1 MRYYSDV
8 KPNDMKNR
16 IFFLLLFFVC
26 LEWNAY
32 AVIDIQSIHITSSD
46 GLANNTIRDIFQDKK
61 GFIWI
66 STTNGLSRYDGH
78 SFITLL
84 PEKDSPISLAD
95 YHVKK
100 IDEDKNGFLWVLSTS
115 NVFSCYDLRHNC
127 FVDFTGCGEHDQA
140 YAYRVETANDDN
152 WLWDGQKGCRKISFE
167 NEHFSS
173 VTFQC
178 ENGKLPSNK
187 VNSLIE
193 DSRGN
198 VWICTQEGLVKVTR
212 NKIEVISDMHNFRA
226 AFSYENACFFLADNG
241 DIYVYD
247 EDEKLHFVQRI
258 GKDDVDFHFTTH
270 FGTKDDWWLFTTKG
284 SYRFHLSTRQV
295 RLDNPINIPNA
306 RFVRDNQGDFYVFN
320 QTGVLHYFQKETGIC
335 KILSLIDATQ
345 MMPAAEE
352 RYEVIQDNRGLI
364 WISTFGYGLFVYNPQ
379 EDIISHYTYQE
390 TGKNLVHSNF
400 LHSLLLD
407 HSGNVWVGSEFAG
420 VTLLSVL
427 SEGSYRIY
435 PEHESVNDYVNA
447 IRTVVKMPDGG
458 FWFGTR
464 QGNVYAYDKN
474 LEAASCY
481 KMPYNYIYAASC
493 DGDGKLWLGTRTMG
507 LCIDGRWYHKMAGD
521 TLSLAHEN
529 IFDIYRDDKNRMW
542 IGTFGG
548 GLNLAVS
555 RKDRYVFRKF
565 LTGSGRLQE
574 VRMITQ
580 DNKKRLWVG
589 TNKGLCVF
597 YGDSIIADAHN
608 YKLYNYENGDLPG
621 YEIKC
626 IFRDSQNRMWIGML
640 GGGFSVCNPSEDYR
654 NLKFVHYSTTDGLVN
669 NMVESIIEDKT
680 GKIWIATQYG
690 LSRFSPDT
698 ETFENF
704 FFSASMQGNV
714 YNEHGAA
721 ITEDGLLLFGTNHGV
736 IVIDPL
742 KVTSSPMTRNVILTN
757 LKVNGI
763 TVQVGEKDSPLTQ
776 ALSYTQNIKLDYDQ
790 NSFII
795 EFSTLDYSLAFPSR
809 FIYKLSHFD
818 NEWSTPSSLNFASYK
833 NLSPGTYHL
842 HVKACNSAGIWSD
855 EETVLNIVIT
865 PPFWET
871 TWAYL
876 FYFLVVVI
884 VLYVAFCLIRNFNNL
899 RNRIQVETQLT
910 EYKLM
915 FFTNI
920 SHEFRTPLTMIQ
932 GALEKIES
940 LNKIPKEMVYPIQL
954 MNKSTNRMLRLI
966 NQLLEFRKMQNNKLS
981 LMLEETDVMVFFY
994 DIYRSFKETADDK
1007 QIDFHFAPSTS
1018 SYKMFVDQSKLD
1030 KIVYNLLSNA
1040 LKYTPKGG
1048 KVVFA
1053 IIVNEE
1059 VGKLFISV
1067 SDNGVGIPKE
1077 KQGELFSRFMQS
1089 GFSHNSVGIGL
1100 HLTYELVNVHK
1111 GSISFDENEGGGS
1124 VFTVILP
1131 LDSSVYG
1138 KNDFLVSSILQE
1150 ESFVHEQCDTYLTV
1164 NHDSVTPD
1172 PLNKK
1177 RILIIEDDGDVR
1189 KFLET
1194 ELGIYFEII
1203 SEPDGL
1209 SGLQKAQSF
1218 EVDLIICDVLMPG
1231 MNGFDVTR
1239 KLKRDFETSHIPII
1253 LLTAMST
1260 SENKLEGVESGAD
1273 AYITKPFSSRLLL
1286 ARIFQLIEQR
1296 EKLKRKFSNDPAMTS
1311 QALCSTE
1318 LDRKFG
1324 EKLQTILE
1332 KQLDN
1337 PEFTIEDFASAVG
1350 ISRAAF
1356 FRKVKGVTGYTP
1368 NEYMRILRMKRAMEL
1383 LQEGIY
1389 NVSEIAY
1396 KVGMND
1402 PLYFSKCFKS
1412 HFGAPPSAYLHKK

>member
-1 MRYYSDV
+1 
-8 KPNDMKNR
+8 
-16 IFFLLLFFVC
+16 
-26 LEWNAY
+26 
-32 AVIDIQSIHITSSD
+32 
-46 GLANNTIRDIFQDKK
+46 
-61 GFIWI
+61 
-66 STTNGLSRYDGH
+66 
-78 SFITLL
+78 
-84 PEKDSPISLAD
+84 
-95 YHVKK
+95 
-100 IDEDKNGFLWVLSTS
+100 
-115 NVFSCYDLRHNC
+115 
-127 FVDFTGCGEHDQA
+127 
-140 YAYRVETANDDN
+140 
-152 WLWDGQKGCRKISFE
+152 
-167 NEHFSS
+167 
-173 VTFQC
+173 
-178 ENGKLPSNK
+178 
-187 VNSLIE
+187 
-193 DSRGN
+193 
-198 VWICTQEGLVKVTR
+198 
-212 NKIEVISDMHNFRA
+212 
-226 AFSYENACFFLADNG
+226 
-241 DIYVYD
+241 
-247 EDEKLHFVQRI
+247 
-258 GKDDVDFHFTTH
+258 
-270 FGTKDDWWLFTTKG
+270 
-284 SYRFHLSTRQV
+284 
-295 RLDNPINIPNA
+295 
-306 RFVRDNQGDFYVFN
+306 
-320 QTGVLHYFQKETGIC
+320 
-335 KILSLIDATQ
+335 
-345 MMPAAEE
+345 
-352 RYEVIQDNRGLI
+352 
-364 WISTFGYGLFVYNPQ
+364 
-379 EDIISHYTYQE
+379 
-390 TGKNLVHSNF
+390 
-400 LHSLLLD
+400 
-407 HSGNVWVGSEFAG
+407 
-420 VTLLSVL
+420 
-427 SEGSYRIY
+427 
-435 PEHESVNDYVNA
+435 
-447 IRTVVKMPDGG
+447 
-458 FWFGTR
+458 
-464 QGNVYAYDKN
+464 
-474 LEAASCY
+474 
-481 KMPYNYIYAASC
+481 
-493 DGDGKLWLGTRTMG
+493 
-507 LCIDGRWYHKMAGD
+507 
-521 TLSLAHEN
+521 
-529 IFDIYRDDKNRMW
+529 
-542 IGTFGG
+542 
-548 GLNLAVS
+548 
-555 RKDRYVFRKF
+555 
-565 LTGSGRLQE
+565 
-574 VRMITQ
+574 
-580 DNKKRLWVG
+580 
-589 TNKGLCVF
+589 
-597 YGDSIIADAHN
+597 
-608 YKLYNYENGDLPG
+608 
-621 YEIKC
+621 
-626 IFRDSQNRMWIGML
+626 
-640 GGGFSVCNPSEDYR
+640 
-654 NLKFVHYSTTDGLVN
+654 
-669 NMVESIIEDKT
+669 
-680 GKIWIATQYG
+680 
-690 LSRFSPDT
+690 
-698 ETFENF
+698 
-704 FFSASMQGNV
+704 
-714 YNEHGAA
+714 
-721 ITEDGLLLFGTNHGV
+721 
-736 IVIDPL
+736 
-742 KVTSSPMTRNVILTN
+742 
-757 LKVNGI
+757 
-763 TVQVGEKDSPLTQ
+763 
-776 ALSYTQNIKLDYDQ
+776 
-790 NSFII
+790 
-795 EFSTLDYSLAFPSR
+795 
-809 FIYKLSHFD
+809 
-818 NEWSTPSSLNFASYK
+818 
-833 NLSPGTYHL
+833 
-842 HVKACNSAGIWSD
+842 
-855 EETVLNIVIT
+855 
-865 PPFWET
+865 
-871 TWAYL
+871 
-876 FYFLVVVI
+876 
-884 VLYVAFCLIRNFNNL
+884 
-899 RNRIQVETQLT
+899 
-910 EYKLM
+910 
-915 FFTNI
+915 
-920 SHEFRTPLTMIQ
+920 
-932 GALEKIES
+932 
-940 LNKIPKEMVYPIQL
+940 
-954 MNKSTNRMLRLI
+954 
-966 NQLLEFRKMQNNKLS
+966 
-981 LMLEETDVMVFFY
+981 MLEETDVMVFFY

-1350 ISRAAF
+1350 VSRAAF

-1412 HFGAPPSAYLHKK
+1412 HFGAPPSAFLHKK

>member
-1 MRYYSDV
+1 MGY
-8 KPNDMKNR
+8 
-16 IFFLLLFFVC
+16 I
-26 LEWNAY
+26 
-32 AVIDIQSIHITSSD
+32 
-46 GLANNTIRDIFQDKK
+46 
-61 GFIWI
+61 
-66 STTNGLSRYDGH
+66 
-78 SFITLL
+78 
-84 PEKDSPISLAD
+84 
-95 YHVKK
+95 
-100 IDEDKNGFLWVLSTS
+100 
-115 NVFSCYDLRHNC
+115 
-127 FVDFTGCGEHDQA
+127 
-140 YAYRVETANDDN
+140 
-152 WLWDGQKGCRKISFE
+152 
-167 NEHFSS
+167 
-173 VTFQC
+173 
-178 ENGKLPSNK
+178 
-187 VNSLIE
+187 
-193 DSRGN
+193 
-198 VWICTQEGLVKVTR
+198 
-212 NKIEVISDMHNFRA
+212 
-226 AFSYENACFFLADNG
+226 
-241 DIYVYD
+241 
-247 EDEKLHFVQRI
+247 KLHKNEVCKF
-258 GKDDVDFHFTTH
+258 
-270 FGTKDDWWLFTTKG
+270 
-284 SYRFHLSTRQV
+284 
-295 RLDNPINIPNA
+295 A
-306 RFVRDNQGDFYVFN
+306 R
-320 QTGVLHYFQKETGIC
+320 
-335 KILSLIDATQ
+335 
-345 MMPAAEE
+345 
-352 RYEVIQDNRGLI
+352 
-364 WISTFGYGLFVYNPQ
+364 
-379 EDIISHYTYQE
+379 
-390 TGKNLVHSNF
+390 
-400 LHSLLLD
+400 
-407 HSGNVWVGSEFAG
+407 
-420 VTLLSVL
+420 
-427 SEGSYRIY
+427 
-435 PEHESVNDYVNA
+435 
-447 IRTVVKMPDGG
+447 
-458 FWFGTR
+458 
-464 QGNVYAYDKN
+464 
-474 LEAASCY
+474 
-481 KMPYNYIYAASC
+481 
-493 DGDGKLWLGTRTMG
+493 
-507 LCIDGRWYHKMAGD
+507 
-521 TLSLAHEN
+521 
-529 IFDIYRDDKNRMW
+529 
-542 IGTFGG
+542 
-548 GLNLAVS
+548 
-555 RKDRYVFRKF
+555 
-565 LTGSGRLQE
+565 
-574 VRMITQ
+574 
-580 DNKKRLWVG
+580 
-589 TNKGLCVF
+589 
-597 YGDSIIADAHN
+597 
-608 YKLYNYENGDLPG
+608 
-621 YEIKC
+621 
-626 IFRDSQNRMWIGML
+626 
-640 GGGFSVCNPSEDYR
+640 
-654 NLKFVHYSTTDGLVN
+654 YS
-669 NMVESIIEDKT
+669 
-680 GKIWIATQYG
+680 
-690 LSRFSPDT
+690 
-698 ETFENF
+698 
-704 FFSASMQGNV
+704 
-714 YNEHGAA
+714 
-721 ITEDGLLLFGTNHGV
+721 
-736 IVIDPL
+736 
-742 KVTSSPMTRNVILTN
+742 
-757 LKVNGI
+757 
-763 TVQVGEKDSPLTQ
+763 
-776 ALSYTQNIKLDYDQ
+776 
-790 NSFII
+790 
-795 EFSTLDYSLAFPSR
+795 
-809 FIYKLSHFD
+809 
-818 NEWSTPSSLNFASYK
+818 
-833 NLSPGTYHL
+833 
-842 HVKACNSAGIWSD
+842 
-855 EETVLNIVIT
+855 
-865 PPFWET
+865 
-871 TWAYL
+871 
-876 FYFLVVVI
+876 
-884 VLYVAFCLIRNFNNL
+884 
-899 RNRIQVETQLT
+899 IQVETQLT

-1350 ISRAAF
+1350 VSRAAF

>member
-1 MRYYSDV
+1 MGV
-8 KPNDMKNR
+8 
-16 IFFLLLFFVC
+16 
-26 LEWNAY
+26 
-32 AVIDIQSIHITSSD
+32 
-46 GLANNTIRDIFQDKK
+46 
-61 GFIWI
+61 WI
-66 STTNGLSRYDGH
+66 
-78 SFITLL
+78 
-84 PEKDSPISLAD
+84 
-95 YHVKK
+95 
-100 IDEDKNGFLWVLSTS
+100 
-115 NVFSCYDLRHNC
+115 
-127 FVDFTGCGEHDQA
+127 
-140 YAYRVETANDDN
+140 
-152 WLWDGQKGCRKISFE
+152 
-167 NEHFSS
+167 
-173 VTFQC
+173 
-178 ENGKLPSNK
+178 
-187 VNSLIE
+187 
-193 DSRGN
+193 SRGN
-198 VWICTQEGLVKVTR
+198 FISLLYKACAVSLYTILVR
-212 NKIEVISDMHNFRA
+212 KI
-226 AFSYENACFFLADNG
+226 G
-241 DIYVYD
+241 G
-247 EDEKLHFVQRI
+247 HFV
-258 GKDDVDFHFTTH
+258 T
-270 FGTKDDWWLFTTKG
+270 LF
-284 SYRFHLSTRQV
+284 
-295 RLDNPINIPNA
+295 
-306 RFVRDNQGDFYVFN
+306 FN
-320 QTGVLHYFQKETGIC
+320 
-335 KILSLIDATQ
+335 
-345 MMPAAEE
+345 M
-352 RYEVIQDNRGLI
+352 
-364 WISTFGYGLFVYNPQ
+364 
-379 EDIISHYTYQE
+379 
-390 TGKNLVHSNF
+390 
-400 LHSLLLD
+400 
-407 HSGNVWVGSEFAG
+407 
-420 VTLLSVL
+420 
-427 SEGSYRIY
+427 
-435 PEHESVNDYVNA
+435 
-447 IRTVVKMPDGG
+447 
-458 FWFGTR
+458 
-464 QGNVYAYDKN
+464 
-474 LEAASCY
+474 
-481 KMPYNYIYAASC
+481 
-493 DGDGKLWLGTRTMG
+493 
-507 LCIDGRWYHKMAGD
+507 
-521 TLSLAHEN
+521 
-529 IFDIYRDDKNRMW
+529 
-542 IGTFGG
+542 
-548 GLNLAVS
+548 
-555 RKDRYVFRKF
+555 
-565 LTGSGRLQE
+565 
-574 VRMITQ
+574 
-580 DNKKRLWVG
+580 
-589 TNKGLCVF
+589 
-597 YGDSIIADAHN
+597 
-608 YKLYNYENGDLPG
+608 
-621 YEIKC
+621 
-626 IFRDSQNRMWIGML
+626 SQN
-640 GGGFSVCNPSEDYR
+640 D
-654 NLKFVHYSTTDGLVN
+654 LKLPN
-669 NMVESIIEDKT
+669 RILLI
-680 GKIWIATQYG
+680 
-690 LSRFSPDT
+690 
-698 ETFENF
+698 
-704 FFSASMQGNV
+704 FSAI
-714 YNEHGAA
+714 H
-721 ITEDGLLLFGTNHGV
+721 
-736 IVIDPL
+736 
-742 KVTSSPMTRNVILTN
+742 
-757 LKVNGI
+757 
-763 TVQVGEKDSPLTQ
+763 
-776 ALSYTQNIKLDYDQ
+776 IK
-790 NSFII
+790 SF
-795 EFSTLDYSLAFPSR
+795 AFR
-809 FIYKLSHFD
+809 FA
-818 NEWSTPSSLNFASYK
+818 TP
-833 NLSPGTYHL
+833 T
-842 HVKACNSAGIWSD
+842 
-855 EETVLNIVIT
+855 
-865 PPFWET
+865 
-871 TWAYL
+871 YL

-1350 ISRAAF
+1350 VSRAAF

>member
-1 MRYYSDV
+1 M
-8 KPNDMKNR
+8 
-16 IFFLLLFFVC
+16 
-26 LEWNAY
+26 
-32 AVIDIQSIHITSSD
+32 
-46 GLANNTIRDIFQDKK
+46 
-61 GFIWI
+61 
-66 STTNGLSRYDGH
+66 
-78 SFITLL
+78 
-84 PEKDSPISLAD
+84 
-95 YHVKK
+95 
-100 IDEDKNGFLWVLSTS
+100 
-115 NVFSCYDLRHNC
+115 
-127 FVDFTGCGEHDQA
+127 
-140 YAYRVETANDDN
+140 
-152 WLWDGQKGCRKISFE
+152 
-167 NEHFSS
+167 
-173 VTFQC
+173 
-178 ENGKLPSNK
+178 
-187 VNSLIE
+187 
-193 DSRGN
+193 
-198 VWICTQEGLVKVTR
+198 
-212 NKIEVISDMHNFRA
+212 
-226 AFSYENACFFLADNG
+226 
-241 DIYVYD
+241 
-247 EDEKLHFVQRI
+247 
-258 GKDDVDFHFTTH
+258 
-270 FGTKDDWWLFTTKG
+270 
-284 SYRFHLSTRQV
+284 
-295 RLDNPINIPNA
+295 
-306 RFVRDNQGDFYVFN
+306 
-320 QTGVLHYFQKETGIC
+320 
-335 KILSLIDATQ
+335 
-345 MMPAAEE
+345 
-352 RYEVIQDNRGLI
+352 
-364 WISTFGYGLFVYNPQ
+364 
-379 EDIISHYTYQE
+379 
-390 TGKNLVHSNF
+390 
-400 LHSLLLD
+400 
-407 HSGNVWVGSEFAG
+407 
-420 VTLLSVL
+420 
-427 SEGSYRIY
+427 
-435 PEHESVNDYVNA
+435 
-447 IRTVVKMPDGG
+447 
-458 FWFGTR
+458 
-464 QGNVYAYDKN
+464 
-474 LEAASCY
+474 
-481 KMPYNYIYAASC
+481 
-493 DGDGKLWLGTRTMG
+493 
-507 LCIDGRWYHKMAGD
+507 
-521 TLSLAHEN
+521 
-529 IFDIYRDDKNRMW
+529 
-542 IGTFGG
+542 
-548 GLNLAVS
+548 
-555 RKDRYVFRKF
+555 
-565 LTGSGRLQE
+565 
-574 VRMITQ
+574 
-580 DNKKRLWVG
+580 
-589 TNKGLCVF
+589 
-597 YGDSIIADAHN
+597 
-608 YKLYNYENGDLPG
+608 
-621 YEIKC
+621 
-626 IFRDSQNRMWIGML
+626 
-640 GGGFSVCNPSEDYR
+640 
-654 NLKFVHYSTTDGLVN
+654 
-669 NMVESIIEDKT
+669 
-680 GKIWIATQYG
+680 
-690 LSRFSPDT
+690 
-698 ETFENF
+698 
-704 FFSASMQGNV
+704 
-714 YNEHGAA
+714 
-721 ITEDGLLLFGTNHGV
+721 
-736 IVIDPL
+736 
-742 KVTSSPMTRNVILTN
+742 
-757 LKVNGI
+757 
-763 TVQVGEKDSPLTQ
+763 
-776 ALSYTQNIKLDYDQ
+776 
-790 NSFII
+790 
-795 EFSTLDYSLAFPSR
+795 
-809 FIYKLSHFD
+809 
-818 NEWSTPSSLNFASYK
+818 
-833 NLSPGTYHL
+833 
-842 HVKACNSAGIWSD
+842 SD

-940 LNKIPKEMVYPIQL
+940 LNKIPKEMVYSIQL

-1350 ISRAAF
+1350 VSRAAF

>member
-140 YAYRVETANDDN
+140 YAYRVETANGDN

-994 DIYRSFKETADDK
+994 DIY
-1007 QIDFHFAPSTS
+1007 
-1018 SYKMFVDQSKLD
+1018 
-1030 KIVYNLLSNA
+1030 
-1040 LKYTPKGG
+1040 
-1048 KVVFA
+1048 
-1053 IIVNEE
+1053 
-1059 VGKLFISV
+1059 
-1067 SDNGVGIPKE
+1067 
-1077 KQGELFSRFMQS
+1077 
-1089 GFSHNSVGIGL
+1089 
-1100 HLTYELVNVHK
+1100 
-1111 GSISFDENEGGGS
+1111 
-1124 VFTVILP
+1124 
-1131 LDSSVYG
+1131 
-1138 KNDFLVSSILQE
+1138 
-1150 ESFVHEQCDTYLTV
+1150 
-1164 NHDSVTPD
+1164 
-1172 PLNKK
+1172 
-1177 RILIIEDDGDVR
+1177 
-1189 KFLET
+1189 
-1194 ELGIYFEII
+1194 
-1203 SEPDGL
+1203 
-1209 SGLQKAQSF
+1209 
-1218 EVDLIICDVLMPG
+1218 
-1231 MNGFDVTR
+1231 
-1239 KLKRDFETSHIPII
+1239 
-1253 LLTAMST
+1253 
-1260 SENKLEGVESGAD
+1260 
-1273 AYITKPFSSRLLL
+1273 
-1286 ARIFQLIEQR
+1286 
-1296 EKLKRKFSNDPAMTS
+1296 
-1311 QALCSTE
+1311 
-1318 LDRKFG
+1318 
-1324 EKLQTILE
+1324 
-1332 KQLDN
+1332 
-1337 PEFTIEDFASAVG
+1337 
-1350 ISRAAF
+1350 
-1356 FRKVKGVTGYTP
+1356 
-1368 NEYMRILRMKRAMEL
+1368 
-1383 LQEGIY
+1383 
-1389 NVSEIAY
+1389 
-1396 KVGMND
+1396 
-1402 PLYFSKCFKS
+1402 
-1412 HFGAPPSAYLHKK
+1412 

>member
-1 MRYYSDV
+1 
-8 KPNDMKNR
+8 
-16 IFFLLLFFVC
+16 
-26 LEWNAY
+26 
-32 AVIDIQSIHITSSD
+32 
-46 GLANNTIRDIFQDKK
+46 
-61 GFIWI
+61 
-66 STTNGLSRYDGH
+66 
-78 SFITLL
+78 
-84 PEKDSPISLAD
+84 
-95 YHVKK
+95 
-100 IDEDKNGFLWVLSTS
+100 
-115 NVFSCYDLRHNC
+115 
-127 FVDFTGCGEHDQA
+127 
-140 YAYRVETANDDN
+140 
-152 WLWDGQKGCRKISFE
+152 
-167 NEHFSS
+167 
-173 VTFQC
+173 
-178 ENGKLPSNK
+178 
-187 VNSLIE
+187 
-193 DSRGN
+193 
-198 VWICTQEGLVKVTR
+198 
-212 NKIEVISDMHNFRA
+212 
-226 AFSYENACFFLADNG
+226 
-241 DIYVYD
+241 
-247 EDEKLHFVQRI
+247 
-258 GKDDVDFHFTTH
+258 
-270 FGTKDDWWLFTTKG
+270 
-284 SYRFHLSTRQV
+284 
-295 RLDNPINIPNA
+295 
-306 RFVRDNQGDFYVFN
+306 
-320 QTGVLHYFQKETGIC
+320 
-335 KILSLIDATQ
+335 
-345 MMPAAEE
+345 
-352 RYEVIQDNRGLI
+352 
-364 WISTFGYGLFVYNPQ
+364 
-379 EDIISHYTYQE
+379 
-390 TGKNLVHSNF
+390 
-400 LHSLLLD
+400 
-407 HSGNVWVGSEFAG
+407 
-420 VTLLSVL
+420 
-427 SEGSYRIY
+427 
-435 PEHESVNDYVNA
+435 
-447 IRTVVKMPDGG
+447 
-458 FWFGTR
+458 
-464 QGNVYAYDKN
+464 
-474 LEAASCY
+474 
-481 KMPYNYIYAASC
+481 
-493 DGDGKLWLGTRTMG
+493 
-507 LCIDGRWYHKMAGD
+507 
-521 TLSLAHEN
+521 
-529 IFDIYRDDKNRMW
+529 
-542 IGTFGG
+542 
-548 GLNLAVS
+548 
-555 RKDRYVFRKF
+555 
-565 LTGSGRLQE
+565 
-574 VRMITQ
+574 
-580 DNKKRLWVG
+580 
-589 TNKGLCVF
+589 
-597 YGDSIIADAHN
+597 
-608 YKLYNYENGDLPG
+608 
-621 YEIKC
+621 
-626 IFRDSQNRMWIGML
+626 
-640 GGGFSVCNPSEDYR
+640 
-654 NLKFVHYSTTDGLVN
+654 
-669 NMVESIIEDKT
+669 
-680 GKIWIATQYG
+680 
-690 LSRFSPDT
+690 
-698 ETFENF
+698 
-704 FFSASMQGNV
+704 
-714 YNEHGAA
+714 
-721 ITEDGLLLFGTNHGV
+721 
-736 IVIDPL
+736 
-742 KVTSSPMTRNVILTN
+742 MTRNVILTN

-855 EETVLNIVIT
+855 EETVLNIGIT

-1007 QIDFHFAPSTS
+1007 HIYFHFAPSTS

-1350 ISRAAF
+1350 VSRAAF

>member
-1 MRYYSDV
+1 M
-8 KPNDMKNR
+8 
-16 IFFLLLFFVC
+16 LFR
-26 LEWNAY
+26 
-32 AVIDIQSIHITSSD
+32 S
-46 GLANNTIRDIFQDKK
+46 
-61 GFIWI
+61 
-66 STTNGLSRYDGH
+66 
-78 SFITLL
+78 
-84 PEKDSPISLAD
+84 
-95 YHVKK
+95 
-100 IDEDKNGFLWVLSTS
+100 
-115 NVFSCYDLRHNC
+115 
-127 FVDFTGCGEHDQA
+127 
-140 YAYRVETANDDN
+140 
-152 WLWDGQKGCRKISFE
+152 
-167 NEHFSS
+167 
-173 VTFQC
+173 
-178 ENGKLPSNK
+178 
-187 VNSLIE
+187 
-193 DSRGN
+193 
-198 VWICTQEGLVKVTR
+198 
-212 NKIEVISDMHNFRA
+212 
-226 AFSYENACFFLADNG
+226 
-241 DIYVYD
+241 
-247 EDEKLHFVQRI
+247 
-258 GKDDVDFHFTTH
+258 
-270 FGTKDDWWLFTTKG
+270 
-284 SYRFHLSTRQV
+284 
-295 RLDNPINIPNA
+295 
-306 RFVRDNQGDFYVFN
+306 
-320 QTGVLHYFQKETGIC
+320 
-335 KILSLIDATQ
+335 
-345 MMPAAEE
+345 
-352 RYEVIQDNRGLI
+352 
-364 WISTFGYGLFVYNPQ
+364 
-379 EDIISHYTYQE
+379 
-390 TGKNLVHSNF
+390 
-400 LHSLLLD
+400 
-407 HSGNVWVGSEFAG
+407 
-420 VTLLSVL
+420 
-427 SEGSYRIY
+427 
-435 PEHESVNDYVNA
+435 
-447 IRTVVKMPDGG
+447 
-458 FWFGTR
+458 
-464 QGNVYAYDKN
+464 
-474 LEAASCY
+474 
-481 KMPYNYIYAASC
+481 
-493 DGDGKLWLGTRTMG
+493 
-507 LCIDGRWYHKMAGD
+507 
-521 TLSLAHEN
+521 
-529 IFDIYRDDKNRMW
+529 
-542 IGTFGG
+542 
-548 GLNLAVS
+548 
-555 RKDRYVFRKF
+555 
-565 LTGSGRLQE
+565 
-574 VRMITQ
+574 
-580 DNKKRLWVG
+580 
-589 TNKGLCVF
+589 
-597 YGDSIIADAHN
+597 
-608 YKLYNYENGDLPG
+608 
-621 YEIKC
+621 
-626 IFRDSQNRMWIGML
+626 
-640 GGGFSVCNPSEDYR
+640 
-654 NLKFVHYSTTDGLVN
+654 
-669 NMVESIIEDKT
+669 
-680 GKIWIATQYG
+680 
-690 LSRFSPDT
+690 
-698 ETFENF
+698 
-704 FFSASMQGNV
+704 
-714 YNEHGAA
+714 
-721 ITEDGLLLFGTNHGV
+721 
-736 IVIDPL
+736 
-742 KVTSSPMTRNVILTN
+742 
-757 LKVNGI
+757 
-763 TVQVGEKDSPLTQ
+763 
-776 ALSYTQNIKLDYDQ
+776 
-790 NSFII
+790 
-795 EFSTLDYSLAFPSR
+795 
-809 FIYKLSHFD
+809 
-818 NEWSTPSSLNFASYK
+818 
-833 NLSPGTYHL
+833 
-842 HVKACNSAGIWSD
+842 
-855 EETVLNIVIT
+855 
-865 PPFWET
+865 
-871 TWAYL
+871 WAYL

-1350 ISRAAF
+1350 VSRAAF

>member
-1 MRYYSDV
+1 M
-8 KPNDMKNR
+8 
-16 IFFLLLFFVC
+16 
-26 LEWNAY
+26 
-32 AVIDIQSIHITSSD
+32 
-46 GLANNTIRDIFQDKK
+46 
-61 GFIWI
+61 
-66 STTNGLSRYDGH
+66 
-78 SFITLL
+78 
-84 PEKDSPISLAD
+84 
-95 YHVKK
+95 
-100 IDEDKNGFLWVLSTS
+100 
-115 NVFSCYDLRHNC
+115 
-127 FVDFTGCGEHDQA
+127 
-140 YAYRVETANDDN
+140 
-152 WLWDGQKGCRKISFE
+152 
-167 NEHFSS
+167 
-173 VTFQC
+173 
-178 ENGKLPSNK
+178 
-187 VNSLIE
+187 
-193 DSRGN
+193 
-198 VWICTQEGLVKVTR
+198 
-212 NKIEVISDMHNFRA
+212 
-226 AFSYENACFFLADNG
+226 
-241 DIYVYD
+241 
-247 EDEKLHFVQRI
+247 
-258 GKDDVDFHFTTH
+258 
-270 FGTKDDWWLFTTKG
+270 
-284 SYRFHLSTRQV
+284 
-295 RLDNPINIPNA
+295 
-306 RFVRDNQGDFYVFN
+306 
-320 QTGVLHYFQKETGIC
+320 
-335 KILSLIDATQ
+335 
-345 MMPAAEE
+345 
-352 RYEVIQDNRGLI
+352 
-364 WISTFGYGLFVYNPQ
+364 
-379 EDIISHYTYQE
+379 
-390 TGKNLVHSNF
+390 
-400 LHSLLLD
+400 
-407 HSGNVWVGSEFAG
+407 
-420 VTLLSVL
+420 
-427 SEGSYRIY
+427 
-435 PEHESVNDYVNA
+435 
-447 IRTVVKMPDGG
+447 
-458 FWFGTR
+458 
-464 QGNVYAYDKN
+464 
-474 LEAASCY
+474 
-481 KMPYNYIYAASC
+481 
-493 DGDGKLWLGTRTMG
+493 
-507 LCIDGRWYHKMAGD
+507 
-521 TLSLAHEN
+521 
-529 IFDIYRDDKNRMW
+529 
-542 IGTFGG
+542 
-548 GLNLAVS
+548 
-555 RKDRYVFRKF
+555 
-565 LTGSGRLQE
+565 
-574 VRMITQ
+574 
-580 DNKKRLWVG
+580 
-589 TNKGLCVF
+589 
-597 YGDSIIADAHN
+597 
-608 YKLYNYENGDLPG
+608 
-621 YEIKC
+621 
-626 IFRDSQNRMWIGML
+626 
-640 GGGFSVCNPSEDYR
+640 
-654 NLKFVHYSTTDGLVN
+654 
-669 NMVESIIEDKT
+669 
-680 GKIWIATQYG
+680 
-690 LSRFSPDT
+690 
-698 ETFENF
+698 
-704 FFSASMQGNV
+704 
-714 YNEHGAA
+714 
-721 ITEDGLLLFGTNHGV
+721 
-736 IVIDPL
+736 
-742 KVTSSPMTRNVILTN
+742 
-757 LKVNGI
+757 
-763 TVQVGEKDSPLTQ
+763 
-776 ALSYTQNIKLDYDQ
+776 
-790 NSFII
+790 
-795 EFSTLDYSLAFPSR
+795 
-809 FIYKLSHFD
+809 
-818 NEWSTPSSLNFASYK
+818 
-833 NLSPGTYHL
+833 
-842 HVKACNSAGIWSD
+842 
-855 EETVLNIVIT
+855 
-865 PPFWET
+865 
-871 TWAYL
+871 
-876 FYFLVVVI
+876 
-884 VLYVAFCLIRNFNNL
+884 YVAFCLIRNFNNL

-1350 ISRAAF
+1350 VSRAAF

>member
-1 MRYYSDV
+1 M
-8 KPNDMKNR
+8 
-16 IFFLLLFFVC
+16 
-26 LEWNAY
+26 
-32 AVIDIQSIHITSSD
+32 
-46 GLANNTIRDIFQDKK
+46 
-61 GFIWI
+61 
-66 STTNGLSRYDGH
+66 
-78 SFITLL
+78 
-84 PEKDSPISLAD
+84 
-95 YHVKK
+95 
-100 IDEDKNGFLWVLSTS
+100 
-115 NVFSCYDLRHNC
+115 
-127 FVDFTGCGEHDQA
+127 
-140 YAYRVETANDDN
+140 
-152 WLWDGQKGCRKISFE
+152 
-167 NEHFSS
+167 
-173 VTFQC
+173 
-178 ENGKLPSNK
+178 
-187 VNSLIE
+187 
-193 DSRGN
+193 
-198 VWICTQEGLVKVTR
+198 
-212 NKIEVISDMHNFRA
+212 
-226 AFSYENACFFLADNG
+226 
-241 DIYVYD
+241 
-247 EDEKLHFVQRI
+247 
-258 GKDDVDFHFTTH
+258 
-270 FGTKDDWWLFTTKG
+270 
-284 SYRFHLSTRQV
+284 
-295 RLDNPINIPNA
+295 
-306 RFVRDNQGDFYVFN
+306 
-320 QTGVLHYFQKETGIC
+320 
-335 KILSLIDATQ
+335 
-345 MMPAAEE
+345 
-352 RYEVIQDNRGLI
+352 
-364 WISTFGYGLFVYNPQ
+364 
-379 EDIISHYTYQE
+379 
-390 TGKNLVHSNF
+390 
-400 LHSLLLD
+400 
-407 HSGNVWVGSEFAG
+407 
-420 VTLLSVL
+420 
-427 SEGSYRIY
+427 
-435 PEHESVNDYVNA
+435 
-447 IRTVVKMPDGG
+447 
-458 FWFGTR
+458 
-464 QGNVYAYDKN
+464 
-474 LEAASCY
+474 
-481 KMPYNYIYAASC
+481 
-493 DGDGKLWLGTRTMG
+493 
-507 LCIDGRWYHKMAGD
+507 
-521 TLSLAHEN
+521 
-529 IFDIYRDDKNRMW
+529 
-542 IGTFGG
+542 
-548 GLNLAVS
+548 
-555 RKDRYVFRKF
+555 
-565 LTGSGRLQE
+565 
-574 VRMITQ
+574 
-580 DNKKRLWVG
+580 
-589 TNKGLCVF
+589 
-597 YGDSIIADAHN
+597 
-608 YKLYNYENGDLPG
+608 
-621 YEIKC
+621 
-626 IFRDSQNRMWIGML
+626 
-640 GGGFSVCNPSEDYR
+640 
-654 NLKFVHYSTTDGLVN
+654 
-669 NMVESIIEDKT
+669 
-680 GKIWIATQYG
+680 
-690 LSRFSPDT
+690 
-698 ETFENF
+698 
-704 FFSASMQGNV
+704 
-714 YNEHGAA
+714 
-721 ITEDGLLLFGTNHGV
+721 
-736 IVIDPL
+736 
-742 KVTSSPMTRNVILTN
+742 
-757 LKVNGI
+757 
-763 TVQVGEKDSPLTQ
+763 
-776 ALSYTQNIKLDYDQ
+776 
-790 NSFII
+790 
-795 EFSTLDYSLAFPSR
+795 
-809 FIYKLSHFD
+809 
-818 NEWSTPSSLNFASYK
+818 
-833 NLSPGTYHL
+833 
-842 HVKACNSAGIWSD
+842 
-855 EETVLNIVIT
+855 LNIVIT

-1239 KLKRDFETSHIPII
+1239 KLKCDFETSHIPII

-1350 ISRAAF
+1350 VSRAAF

>member
-1 MRYYSDV
+1 M
-8 KPNDMKNR
+8 
-16 IFFLLLFFVC
+16 L
-26 LEWNAY
+26 
-32 AVIDIQSIHITSSD
+32 TS
-46 GLANNTIRDIFQDKK
+46 
-61 GFIWI
+61 
-66 STTNGLSRYDGH
+66 
-78 SFITLL
+78 
-84 PEKDSPISLAD
+84 
-95 YHVKK
+95 
-100 IDEDKNGFLWVLSTS
+100 
-115 NVFSCYDLRHNC
+115 
-127 FVDFTGCGEHDQA
+127 
-140 YAYRVETANDDN
+140 
-152 WLWDGQKGCRKISFE
+152 
-167 NEHFSS
+167 
-173 VTFQC
+173 
-178 ENGKLPSNK
+178 
-187 VNSLIE
+187 
-193 DSRGN
+193 
-198 VWICTQEGLVKVTR
+198 
-212 NKIEVISDMHNFRA
+212 
-226 AFSYENACFFLADNG
+226 
-241 DIYVYD
+241 
-247 EDEKLHFVQRI
+247 
-258 GKDDVDFHFTTH
+258 
-270 FGTKDDWWLFTTKG
+270 
-284 SYRFHLSTRQV
+284 
-295 RLDNPINIPNA
+295 
-306 RFVRDNQGDFYVFN
+306 
-320 QTGVLHYFQKETGIC
+320 
-335 KILSLIDATQ
+335 
-345 MMPAAEE
+345 
-352 RYEVIQDNRGLI
+352 
-364 WISTFGYGLFVYNPQ
+364 
-379 EDIISHYTYQE
+379 
-390 TGKNLVHSNF
+390 
-400 LHSLLLD
+400 
-407 HSGNVWVGSEFAG
+407 
-420 VTLLSVL
+420 
-427 SEGSYRIY
+427 
-435 PEHESVNDYVNA
+435 
-447 IRTVVKMPDGG
+447 
-458 FWFGTR
+458 
-464 QGNVYAYDKN
+464 
-474 LEAASCY
+474 
-481 KMPYNYIYAASC
+481 
-493 DGDGKLWLGTRTMG
+493 
-507 LCIDGRWYHKMAGD
+507 
-521 TLSLAHEN
+521 
-529 IFDIYRDDKNRMW
+529 
-542 IGTFGG
+542 
-548 GLNLAVS
+548 
-555 RKDRYVFRKF
+555 
-565 LTGSGRLQE
+565 
-574 VRMITQ
+574 
-580 DNKKRLWVG
+580 
-589 TNKGLCVF
+589 
-597 YGDSIIADAHN
+597 
-608 YKLYNYENGDLPG
+608 
-621 YEIKC
+621 
-626 IFRDSQNRMWIGML
+626 
-640 GGGFSVCNPSEDYR
+640 
-654 NLKFVHYSTTDGLVN
+654 
-669 NMVESIIEDKT
+669 
-680 GKIWIATQYG
+680 
-690 LSRFSPDT
+690 
-698 ETFENF
+698 
-704 FFSASMQGNV
+704 
-714 YNEHGAA
+714 
-721 ITEDGLLLFGTNHGV
+721 
-736 IVIDPL
+736 
-742 KVTSSPMTRNVILTN
+742 VIL
-757 LKVNGI
+757 
-763 TVQVGEKDSPLTQ
+763 E
-776 ALSYTQNIKLDYDQ
+776 QN
-790 NSFII
+790 
-795 EFSTLDYSLAFPSR
+795 
-809 FIYKLSHFD
+809 
-818 NEWSTPSSLNFASYK
+818 
-833 NLSPGTYHL
+833 
-842 HVKACNSAGIWSD
+842 
-855 EETVLNIVIT
+855 VLQKWNIL
-865 PPFWET
+865 FCGLY
-871 TWAYL
+871 YL

-1350 ISRAAF
+1350 VSRAAF

>member
-1 MRYYSDV
+1 M
-8 KPNDMKNR
+8 
-16 IFFLLLFFVC
+16 
-26 LEWNAY
+26 
-32 AVIDIQSIHITSSD
+32 
-46 GLANNTIRDIFQDKK
+46 
-61 GFIWI
+61 
-66 STTNGLSRYDGH
+66 
-78 SFITLL
+78 
-84 PEKDSPISLAD
+84 
-95 YHVKK
+95 
-100 IDEDKNGFLWVLSTS
+100 
-115 NVFSCYDLRHNC
+115 
-127 FVDFTGCGEHDQA
+127 
-140 YAYRVETANDDN
+140 
-152 WLWDGQKGCRKISFE
+152 
-167 NEHFSS
+167 
-173 VTFQC
+173 
-178 ENGKLPSNK
+178 
-187 VNSLIE
+187 
-193 DSRGN
+193 
-198 VWICTQEGLVKVTR
+198 
-212 NKIEVISDMHNFRA
+212 
-226 AFSYENACFFLADNG
+226 
-241 DIYVYD
+241 
-247 EDEKLHFVQRI
+247 
-258 GKDDVDFHFTTH
+258 
-270 FGTKDDWWLFTTKG
+270 
-284 SYRFHLSTRQV
+284 
-295 RLDNPINIPNA
+295 
-306 RFVRDNQGDFYVFN
+306 
-320 QTGVLHYFQKETGIC
+320 
-335 KILSLIDATQ
+335 
-345 MMPAAEE
+345 
-352 RYEVIQDNRGLI
+352 
-364 WISTFGYGLFVYNPQ
+364 
-379 EDIISHYTYQE
+379 
-390 TGKNLVHSNF
+390 
-400 LHSLLLD
+400 
-407 HSGNVWVGSEFAG
+407 
-420 VTLLSVL
+420 
-427 SEGSYRIY
+427 
-435 PEHESVNDYVNA
+435 
-447 IRTVVKMPDGG
+447 
-458 FWFGTR
+458 
-464 QGNVYAYDKN
+464 
-474 LEAASCY
+474 
-481 KMPYNYIYAASC
+481 
-493 DGDGKLWLGTRTMG
+493 
-507 LCIDGRWYHKMAGD
+507 
-521 TLSLAHEN
+521 
-529 IFDIYRDDKNRMW
+529 
-542 IGTFGG
+542 
-548 GLNLAVS
+548 
-555 RKDRYVFRKF
+555 
-565 LTGSGRLQE
+565 
-574 VRMITQ
+574 
-580 DNKKRLWVG
+580 
-589 TNKGLCVF
+589 
-597 YGDSIIADAHN
+597 
-608 YKLYNYENGDLPG
+608 
-621 YEIKC
+621 
-626 IFRDSQNRMWIGML
+626 
-640 GGGFSVCNPSEDYR
+640 
-654 NLKFVHYSTTDGLVN
+654 
-669 NMVESIIEDKT
+669 
-680 GKIWIATQYG
+680 
-690 LSRFSPDT
+690 
-698 ETFENF
+698 
-704 FFSASMQGNV
+704 
-714 YNEHGAA
+714 
-721 ITEDGLLLFGTNHGV
+721 
-736 IVIDPL
+736 
-742 KVTSSPMTRNVILTN
+742 
-757 LKVNGI
+757 
-763 TVQVGEKDSPLTQ
+763 
-776 ALSYTQNIKLDYDQ
+776 
-790 NSFII
+790 
-795 EFSTLDYSLAFPSR
+795 
-809 FIYKLSHFD
+809 
-818 NEWSTPSSLNFASYK
+818 
-833 NLSPGTYHL
+833 
-842 HVKACNSAGIWSD
+842 
-855 EETVLNIVIT
+855 LNIVIT

-994 DIYRSFKETADDK
+994 DTYRSFKETADDK

-1350 ISRAAF
+1350 VSRAAF

>member
-1 MRYYSDV
+1 M
-8 KPNDMKNR
+8 
-16 IFFLLLFFVC
+16 
-26 LEWNAY
+26 
-32 AVIDIQSIHITSSD
+32 
-46 GLANNTIRDIFQDKK
+46 
-61 GFIWI
+61 
-66 STTNGLSRYDGH
+66 
-78 SFITLL
+78 
-84 PEKDSPISLAD
+84 
-95 YHVKK
+95 
-100 IDEDKNGFLWVLSTS
+100 
-115 NVFSCYDLRHNC
+115 
-127 FVDFTGCGEHDQA
+127 
-140 YAYRVETANDDN
+140 
-152 WLWDGQKGCRKISFE
+152 
-167 NEHFSS
+167 
-173 VTFQC
+173 
-178 ENGKLPSNK
+178 
-187 VNSLIE
+187 
-193 DSRGN
+193 
-198 VWICTQEGLVKVTR
+198 
-212 NKIEVISDMHNFRA
+212 
-226 AFSYENACFFLADNG
+226 
-241 DIYVYD
+241 
-247 EDEKLHFVQRI
+247 
-258 GKDDVDFHFTTH
+258 
-270 FGTKDDWWLFTTKG
+270 
-284 SYRFHLSTRQV
+284 
-295 RLDNPINIPNA
+295 
-306 RFVRDNQGDFYVFN
+306 
-320 QTGVLHYFQKETGIC
+320 
-335 KILSLIDATQ
+335 
-345 MMPAAEE
+345 
-352 RYEVIQDNRGLI
+352 
-364 WISTFGYGLFVYNPQ
+364 
-379 EDIISHYTYQE
+379 
-390 TGKNLVHSNF
+390 
-400 LHSLLLD
+400 
-407 HSGNVWVGSEFAG
+407 
-420 VTLLSVL
+420 
-427 SEGSYRIY
+427 
-435 PEHESVNDYVNA
+435 
-447 IRTVVKMPDGG
+447 
-458 FWFGTR
+458 
-464 QGNVYAYDKN
+464 
-474 LEAASCY
+474 
-481 KMPYNYIYAASC
+481 
-493 DGDGKLWLGTRTMG
+493 
-507 LCIDGRWYHKMAGD
+507 
-521 TLSLAHEN
+521 
-529 IFDIYRDDKNRMW
+529 
-542 IGTFGG
+542 
-548 GLNLAVS
+548 
-555 RKDRYVFRKF
+555 
-565 LTGSGRLQE
+565 
-574 VRMITQ
+574 
-580 DNKKRLWVG
+580 
-589 TNKGLCVF
+589 
-597 YGDSIIADAHN
+597 
-608 YKLYNYENGDLPG
+608 
-621 YEIKC
+621 
-626 IFRDSQNRMWIGML
+626 
-640 GGGFSVCNPSEDYR
+640 
-654 NLKFVHYSTTDGLVN
+654 
-669 NMVESIIEDKT
+669 
-680 GKIWIATQYG
+680 
-690 LSRFSPDT
+690 
-698 ETFENF
+698 
-704 FFSASMQGNV
+704 
-714 YNEHGAA
+714 
-721 ITEDGLLLFGTNHGV
+721 
-736 IVIDPL
+736 
-742 KVTSSPMTRNVILTN
+742 
-757 LKVNGI
+757 
-763 TVQVGEKDSPLTQ
+763 
-776 ALSYTQNIKLDYDQ
+776 
-790 NSFII
+790 
-795 EFSTLDYSLAFPSR
+795 
-809 FIYKLSHFD
+809 
-818 NEWSTPSSLNFASYK
+818 
-833 NLSPGTYHL
+833 
-842 HVKACNSAGIWSD
+842 
-855 EETVLNIVIT
+855 
-865 PPFWET
+865 
-871 TWAYL
+871 
-876 FYFLVVVI
+876 
-884 VLYVAFCLIRNFNNL
+884 LYVAFCLIRNFNNL

-1350 ISRAAF
+1350 VSRAAF

>member
-1 MRYYSDV
+1 M
-8 KPNDMKNR
+8 
-16 IFFLLLFFVC
+16 
-26 LEWNAY
+26 
-32 AVIDIQSIHITSSD
+32 
-46 GLANNTIRDIFQDKK
+46 
-61 GFIWI
+61 
-66 STTNGLSRYDGH
+66 
-78 SFITLL
+78 
-84 PEKDSPISLAD
+84 
-95 YHVKK
+95 
-100 IDEDKNGFLWVLSTS
+100 
-115 NVFSCYDLRHNC
+115 
-127 FVDFTGCGEHDQA
+127 
-140 YAYRVETANDDN
+140 
-152 WLWDGQKGCRKISFE
+152 
-167 NEHFSS
+167 
-173 VTFQC
+173 
-178 ENGKLPSNK
+178 
-187 VNSLIE
+187 
-193 DSRGN
+193 
-198 VWICTQEGLVKVTR
+198 
-212 NKIEVISDMHNFRA
+212 
-226 AFSYENACFFLADNG
+226 
-241 DIYVYD
+241 
-247 EDEKLHFVQRI
+247 
-258 GKDDVDFHFTTH
+258 
-270 FGTKDDWWLFTTKG
+270 
-284 SYRFHLSTRQV
+284 
-295 RLDNPINIPNA
+295 
-306 RFVRDNQGDFYVFN
+306 
-320 QTGVLHYFQKETGIC
+320 
-335 KILSLIDATQ
+335 
-345 MMPAAEE
+345 
-352 RYEVIQDNRGLI
+352 
-364 WISTFGYGLFVYNPQ
+364 
-379 EDIISHYTYQE
+379 
-390 TGKNLVHSNF
+390 
-400 LHSLLLD
+400 
-407 HSGNVWVGSEFAG
+407 
-420 VTLLSVL
+420 
-427 SEGSYRIY
+427 
-435 PEHESVNDYVNA
+435 
-447 IRTVVKMPDGG
+447 
-458 FWFGTR
+458 
-464 QGNVYAYDKN
+464 
-474 LEAASCY
+474 
-481 KMPYNYIYAASC
+481 
-493 DGDGKLWLGTRTMG
+493 
-507 LCIDGRWYHKMAGD
+507 
-521 TLSLAHEN
+521 
-529 IFDIYRDDKNRMW
+529 
-542 IGTFGG
+542 
-548 GLNLAVS
+548 
-555 RKDRYVFRKF
+555 
-565 LTGSGRLQE
+565 
-574 VRMITQ
+574 
-580 DNKKRLWVG
+580 
-589 TNKGLCVF
+589 
-597 YGDSIIADAHN
+597 
-608 YKLYNYENGDLPG
+608 
-621 YEIKC
+621 
-626 IFRDSQNRMWIGML
+626 
-640 GGGFSVCNPSEDYR
+640 
-654 NLKFVHYSTTDGLVN
+654 
-669 NMVESIIEDKT
+669 
-680 GKIWIATQYG
+680 
-690 LSRFSPDT
+690 
-698 ETFENF
+698 
-704 FFSASMQGNV
+704 
-714 YNEHGAA
+714 
-721 ITEDGLLLFGTNHGV
+721 
-736 IVIDPL
+736 
-742 KVTSSPMTRNVILTN
+742 
-757 LKVNGI
+757 
-763 TVQVGEKDSPLTQ
+763 
-776 ALSYTQNIKLDYDQ
+776 
-790 NSFII
+790 
-795 EFSTLDYSLAFPSR
+795 
-809 FIYKLSHFD
+809 
-818 NEWSTPSSLNFASYK
+818 
-833 NLSPGTYHL
+833 
-842 HVKACNSAGIWSD
+842 
-855 EETVLNIVIT
+855 LNIVIT

-940 LNKIPKEMVYPIQL
+940 LNKIPKEMVYSIQL

-1350 ISRAAF
+1350 VSRAAF

>member
-1 MRYYSDV
+1 
-8 KPNDMKNR
+8 
-16 IFFLLLFFVC
+16 
-26 LEWNAY
+26 
-32 AVIDIQSIHITSSD
+32 
-46 GLANNTIRDIFQDKK
+46 
-61 GFIWI
+61 
-66 STTNGLSRYDGH
+66 
-78 SFITLL
+78 
-84 PEKDSPISLAD
+84 
-95 YHVKK
+95 
-100 IDEDKNGFLWVLSTS
+100 
-115 NVFSCYDLRHNC
+115 
-127 FVDFTGCGEHDQA
+127 
-140 YAYRVETANDDN
+140 
-152 WLWDGQKGCRKISFE
+152 
-167 NEHFSS
+167 
-173 VTFQC
+173 
-178 ENGKLPSNK
+178 
-187 VNSLIE
+187 
-193 DSRGN
+193 
-198 VWICTQEGLVKVTR
+198 
-212 NKIEVISDMHNFRA
+212 
-226 AFSYENACFFLADNG
+226 
-241 DIYVYD
+241 
-247 EDEKLHFVQRI
+247 
-258 GKDDVDFHFTTH
+258 
-270 FGTKDDWWLFTTKG
+270 
-284 SYRFHLSTRQV
+284 
-295 RLDNPINIPNA
+295 
-306 RFVRDNQGDFYVFN
+306 
-320 QTGVLHYFQKETGIC
+320 
-335 KILSLIDATQ
+335 
-345 MMPAAEE
+345 
-352 RYEVIQDNRGLI
+352 
-364 WISTFGYGLFVYNPQ
+364 
-379 EDIISHYTYQE
+379 
-390 TGKNLVHSNF
+390 
-400 LHSLLLD
+400 
-407 HSGNVWVGSEFAG
+407 
-420 VTLLSVL
+420 
-427 SEGSYRIY
+427 
-435 PEHESVNDYVNA
+435 
-447 IRTVVKMPDGG
+447 
-458 FWFGTR
+458 
-464 QGNVYAYDKN
+464 
-474 LEAASCY
+474 
-481 KMPYNYIYAASC
+481 
-493 DGDGKLWLGTRTMG
+493 
-507 LCIDGRWYHKMAGD
+507 
-521 TLSLAHEN
+521 
-529 IFDIYRDDKNRMW
+529 
-542 IGTFGG
+542 
-548 GLNLAVS
+548 
-555 RKDRYVFRKF
+555 
-565 LTGSGRLQE
+565 
-574 VRMITQ
+574 
-580 DNKKRLWVG
+580 
-589 TNKGLCVF
+589 
-597 YGDSIIADAHN
+597 
-608 YKLYNYENGDLPG
+608 
-621 YEIKC
+621 
-626 IFRDSQNRMWIGML
+626 
-640 GGGFSVCNPSEDYR
+640 
-654 NLKFVHYSTTDGLVN
+654 
-669 NMVESIIEDKT
+669 
-680 GKIWIATQYG
+680 
-690 LSRFSPDT
+690 
-698 ETFENF
+698 
-704 FFSASMQGNV
+704 
-714 YNEHGAA
+714 
-721 ITEDGLLLFGTNHGV
+721 
-736 IVIDPL
+736 
-742 KVTSSPMTRNVILTN
+742 
-757 LKVNGI
+757 
-763 TVQVGEKDSPLTQ
+763 
-776 ALSYTQNIKLDYDQ
+776 
-790 NSFII
+790 
-795 EFSTLDYSLAFPSR
+795 
-809 FIYKLSHFD
+809 
-818 NEWSTPSSLNFASYK
+818 
-833 NLSPGTYHL
+833 
-842 HVKACNSAGIWSD
+842 
-855 EETVLNIVIT
+855 VLNIVIT

-1350 ISRAAF
+1350 VSRAAF

>member
-1 MRYYSDV
+1 MCKYRYHIW
-8 KPNDMKNR
+8 NKN
-16 IFFLLLFFVC
+16 IYYTPTV
-26 LEWNAY
+26 
-32 AVIDIQSIHITSSD
+32 DI
-46 GLANNTIRDIFQDKK
+46 
-61 GFIWI
+61 
-66 STTNGLSRYDGH
+66 
-78 SFITLL
+78 
-84 PEKDSPISLAD
+84 SP
-95 YHVKK
+95 
-100 IDEDKNGFLWVLSTS
+100 
-115 NVFSCYDLRHNC
+115 
-127 FVDFTGCGEHDQA
+127 
-140 YAYRVETANDDN
+140 
-152 WLWDGQKGCRKISFE
+152 
-167 NEHFSS
+167 
-173 VTFQC
+173 VTFMCFNGTETKFLIFNMQC
-178 ENGKLPSNK
+178 
-187 VNSLIE
+187 
-193 DSRGN
+193 
-198 VWICTQEGLVKVTR
+198 
-212 NKIEVISDMHNFRA
+212 F
-226 AFSYENACFFLADNG
+226 ACF
-241 DIYVYD
+241 I
-247 EDEKLHFVQRI
+247 K
-258 GKDDVDFHFTTH
+258 
-270 FGTKDDWWLFTTKG
+270 
-284 SYRFHLSTRQV
+284 QV
-295 RLDNPINIPNA
+295 
-306 RFVRDNQGDFYVFN
+306 
-320 QTGVLHYFQKETGIC
+320 
-335 KILSLIDATQ
+335 
-345 MMPAAEE
+345 
-352 RYEVIQDNRGLI
+352 
-364 WISTFGYGLFVYNPQ
+364 
-379 EDIISHYTYQE
+379 
-390 TGKNLVHSNF
+390 
-400 LHSLLLD
+400 
-407 HSGNVWVGSEFAG
+407 
-420 VTLLSVL
+420 
-427 SEGSYRIY
+427 
-435 PEHESVNDYVNA
+435 
-447 IRTVVKMPDGG
+447 
-458 FWFGTR
+458 
-464 QGNVYAYDKN
+464 
-474 LEAASCY
+474 
-481 KMPYNYIYAASC
+481 
-493 DGDGKLWLGTRTMG
+493 
-507 LCIDGRWYHKMAGD
+507 
-521 TLSLAHEN
+521 
-529 IFDIYRDDKNRMW
+529 
-542 IGTFGG
+542 
-548 GLNLAVS
+548 
-555 RKDRYVFRKF
+555 
-565 LTGSGRLQE
+565 
-574 VRMITQ
+574 
-580 DNKKRLWVG
+580 
-589 TNKGLCVF
+589 
-597 YGDSIIADAHN
+597 
-608 YKLYNYENGDLPG
+608 
-621 YEIKC
+621 
-626 IFRDSQNRMWIGML
+626 
-640 GGGFSVCNPSEDYR
+640 
-654 NLKFVHYSTTDGLVN
+654 
-669 NMVESIIEDKT
+669 
-680 GKIWIATQYG
+680 
-690 LSRFSPDT
+690 
-698 ETFENF
+698 
-704 FFSASMQGNV
+704 
-714 YNEHGAA
+714 
-721 ITEDGLLLFGTNHGV
+721 
-736 IVIDPL
+736 
-742 KVTSSPMTRNVILTN
+742 
-757 LKVNGI
+757 
-763 TVQVGEKDSPLTQ
+763 
-776 ALSYTQNIKLDYDQ
+776 
-790 NSFII
+790 
-795 EFSTLDYSLAFPSR
+795 
-809 FIYKLSHFD
+809 
-818 NEWSTPSSLNFASYK
+818 
-833 NLSPGTYHL
+833 
-842 HVKACNSAGIWSD
+842 
-855 EETVLNIVIT
+855 
-865 PPFWET
+865 
-871 TWAYL
+871 
-876 FYFLVVVI
+876 
-884 VLYVAFCLIRNFNNL
+884 
-899 RNRIQVETQLT
+899 
-910 EYKLM
+910 
-915 FFTNI
+915 
-920 SHEFRTPLTMIQ
+920 HEFRTPLTMIQ

-1350 ISRAAF
+1350 VSRAAF

>member
-1 MRYYSDV
+1 
-8 KPNDMKNR
+8 
-16 IFFLLLFFVC
+16 
-26 LEWNAY
+26 
-32 AVIDIQSIHITSSD
+32 
-46 GLANNTIRDIFQDKK
+46 
-61 GFIWI
+61 
-66 STTNGLSRYDGH
+66 
-78 SFITLL
+78 
-84 PEKDSPISLAD
+84 
-95 YHVKK
+95 
-100 IDEDKNGFLWVLSTS
+100 
-115 NVFSCYDLRHNC
+115 
-127 FVDFTGCGEHDQA
+127 
-140 YAYRVETANDDN
+140 
-152 WLWDGQKGCRKISFE
+152 
-167 NEHFSS
+167 
-173 VTFQC
+173 
-178 ENGKLPSNK
+178 
-187 VNSLIE
+187 
-193 DSRGN
+193 
-198 VWICTQEGLVKVTR
+198 
-212 NKIEVISDMHNFRA
+212 MHNFRA

-1350 ISRAAF
+1350 VSRAAF

>member
-1 MRYYSDV
+1 MYKACAVSLYTILVRKIGGHFVTLFFNMSQ
-8 KPNDMKNR
+8 NDLKLPNR
-16 IFFLLLFFVC
+16 ILLIFS
-26 LEWNAY
+26 A
-32 AVIDIQSIHITSSD
+32 IHI
-46 GLANNTIRDIFQDKK
+46 K
-61 GFIWI
+61 
-66 STTNGLSRYDGH
+66 
-78 SFITLL
+78 SF
-84 PEKDSPISLAD
+84 A
-95 YHVKK
+95 
-100 IDEDKNGFLWVLSTS
+100 
-115 NVFSCYDLRHNC
+115 
-127 FVDFTGCGEHDQA
+127 
-140 YAYRVETANDDN
+140 
-152 WLWDGQKGCRKISFE
+152 
-167 NEHFSS
+167 
-173 VTFQC
+173 
-178 ENGKLPSNK
+178 
-187 VNSLIE
+187 
-193 DSRGN
+193 
-198 VWICTQEGLVKVTR
+198 
-212 NKIEVISDMHNFRA
+212 FR
-226 AFSYENACFFLADNG
+226 F
-241 DIYVYD
+241 
-247 EDEKLHFVQRI
+247 
-258 GKDDVDFHFTTH
+258 
-270 FGTKDDWWLFTTKG
+270 
-284 SYRFHLSTRQV
+284 
-295 RLDNPINIPNA
+295 
-306 RFVRDNQGDFYVFN
+306 
-320 QTGVLHYFQKETGIC
+320 
-335 KILSLIDATQ
+335 AT
-345 MMPAAEE
+345 P
-352 RYEVIQDNRGLI
+352 
-364 WISTFGYGLFVYNPQ
+364 T
-379 EDIISHYTYQE
+379 
-390 TGKNLVHSNF
+390 
-400 LHSLLLD
+400 
-407 HSGNVWVGSEFAG
+407 
-420 VTLLSVL
+420 
-427 SEGSYRIY
+427 
-435 PEHESVNDYVNA
+435 
-447 IRTVVKMPDGG
+447 
-458 FWFGTR
+458 
-464 QGNVYAYDKN
+464 
-474 LEAASCY
+474 
-481 KMPYNYIYAASC
+481 
-493 DGDGKLWLGTRTMG
+493 
-507 LCIDGRWYHKMAGD
+507 
-521 TLSLAHEN
+521 
-529 IFDIYRDDKNRMW
+529 
-542 IGTFGG
+542 
-548 GLNLAVS
+548 
-555 RKDRYVFRKF
+555 
-565 LTGSGRLQE
+565 
-574 VRMITQ
+574 
-580 DNKKRLWVG
+580 
-589 TNKGLCVF
+589 
-597 YGDSIIADAHN
+597 
-608 YKLYNYENGDLPG
+608 
-621 YEIKC
+621 
-626 IFRDSQNRMWIGML
+626 
-640 GGGFSVCNPSEDYR
+640 
-654 NLKFVHYSTTDGLVN
+654 
-669 NMVESIIEDKT
+669 
-680 GKIWIATQYG
+680 
-690 LSRFSPDT
+690 
-698 ETFENF
+698 
-704 FFSASMQGNV
+704 
-714 YNEHGAA
+714 
-721 ITEDGLLLFGTNHGV
+721 
-736 IVIDPL
+736 
-742 KVTSSPMTRNVILTN
+742 
-757 LKVNGI
+757 
-763 TVQVGEKDSPLTQ
+763 
-776 ALSYTQNIKLDYDQ
+776 
-790 NSFII
+790 
-795 EFSTLDYSLAFPSR
+795 
-809 FIYKLSHFD
+809 
-818 NEWSTPSSLNFASYK
+818 
-833 NLSPGTYHL
+833 
-842 HVKACNSAGIWSD
+842 
-855 EETVLNIVIT
+855 
-865 PPFWET
+865 
-871 TWAYL
+871 YL

-1350 ISRAAF
+1350 VSRAAF

>member
-1 MRYYSDV
+1 M
-8 KPNDMKNR
+8 
-16 IFFLLLFFVC
+16 
-26 LEWNAY
+26 
-32 AVIDIQSIHITSSD
+32 
-46 GLANNTIRDIFQDKK
+46 
-61 GFIWI
+61 
-66 STTNGLSRYDGH
+66 
-78 SFITLL
+78 
-84 PEKDSPISLAD
+84 
-95 YHVKK
+95 
-100 IDEDKNGFLWVLSTS
+100 
-115 NVFSCYDLRHNC
+115 
-127 FVDFTGCGEHDQA
+127 
-140 YAYRVETANDDN
+140 
-152 WLWDGQKGCRKISFE
+152 
-167 NEHFSS
+167 
-173 VTFQC
+173 
-178 ENGKLPSNK
+178 
-187 VNSLIE
+187 
-193 DSRGN
+193 
-198 VWICTQEGLVKVTR
+198 
-212 NKIEVISDMHNFRA
+212 
-226 AFSYENACFFLADNG
+226 
-241 DIYVYD
+241 
-247 EDEKLHFVQRI
+247 
-258 GKDDVDFHFTTH
+258 
-270 FGTKDDWWLFTTKG
+270 
-284 SYRFHLSTRQV
+284 
-295 RLDNPINIPNA
+295 
-306 RFVRDNQGDFYVFN
+306 
-320 QTGVLHYFQKETGIC
+320 
-335 KILSLIDATQ
+335 
-345 MMPAAEE
+345 
-352 RYEVIQDNRGLI
+352 
-364 WISTFGYGLFVYNPQ
+364 
-379 EDIISHYTYQE
+379 
-390 TGKNLVHSNF
+390 
-400 LHSLLLD
+400 
-407 HSGNVWVGSEFAG
+407 
-420 VTLLSVL
+420 
-427 SEGSYRIY
+427 
-435 PEHESVNDYVNA
+435 
-447 IRTVVKMPDGG
+447 
-458 FWFGTR
+458 
-464 QGNVYAYDKN
+464 
-474 LEAASCY
+474 
-481 KMPYNYIYAASC
+481 
-493 DGDGKLWLGTRTMG
+493 
-507 LCIDGRWYHKMAGD
+507 
-521 TLSLAHEN
+521 
-529 IFDIYRDDKNRMW
+529 
-542 IGTFGG
+542 
-548 GLNLAVS
+548 
-555 RKDRYVFRKF
+555 
-565 LTGSGRLQE
+565 
-574 VRMITQ
+574 
-580 DNKKRLWVG
+580 
-589 TNKGLCVF
+589 
-597 YGDSIIADAHN
+597 
-608 YKLYNYENGDLPG
+608 
-621 YEIKC
+621 
-626 IFRDSQNRMWIGML
+626 
-640 GGGFSVCNPSEDYR
+640 
-654 NLKFVHYSTTDGLVN
+654 
-669 NMVESIIEDKT
+669 
-680 GKIWIATQYG
+680 
-690 LSRFSPDT
+690 
-698 ETFENF
+698 
-704 FFSASMQGNV
+704 
-714 YNEHGAA
+714 
-721 ITEDGLLLFGTNHGV
+721 
-736 IVIDPL
+736 
-742 KVTSSPMTRNVILTN
+742 
-757 LKVNGI
+757 
-763 TVQVGEKDSPLTQ
+763 
-776 ALSYTQNIKLDYDQ
+776 
-790 NSFII
+790 
-795 EFSTLDYSLAFPSR
+795 
-809 FIYKLSHFD
+809 
-818 NEWSTPSSLNFASYK
+818 
-833 NLSPGTYHL
+833 
-842 HVKACNSAGIWSD
+842 
-855 EETVLNIVIT
+855 LNIVIT

-1260 SENKLEGVESGAD
+1260 SENKLKGVESGAD

-1350 ISRAAF
+1350 VSRAAF

>member
-1 MRYYSDV
+1 M
-8 KPNDMKNR
+8 
-16 IFFLLLFFVC
+16 
-26 LEWNAY
+26 
-32 AVIDIQSIHITSSD
+32 
-46 GLANNTIRDIFQDKK
+46 
-61 GFIWI
+61 
-66 STTNGLSRYDGH
+66 
-78 SFITLL
+78 
-84 PEKDSPISLAD
+84 
-95 YHVKK
+95 
-100 IDEDKNGFLWVLSTS
+100 
-115 NVFSCYDLRHNC
+115 
-127 FVDFTGCGEHDQA
+127 
-140 YAYRVETANDDN
+140 
-152 WLWDGQKGCRKISFE
+152 
-167 NEHFSS
+167 
-173 VTFQC
+173 
-178 ENGKLPSNK
+178 
-187 VNSLIE
+187 
-193 DSRGN
+193 
-198 VWICTQEGLVKVTR
+198 
-212 NKIEVISDMHNFRA
+212 
-226 AFSYENACFFLADNG
+226 
-241 DIYVYD
+241 
-247 EDEKLHFVQRI
+247 
-258 GKDDVDFHFTTH
+258 
-270 FGTKDDWWLFTTKG
+270 
-284 SYRFHLSTRQV
+284 
-295 RLDNPINIPNA
+295 
-306 RFVRDNQGDFYVFN
+306 
-320 QTGVLHYFQKETGIC
+320 
-335 KILSLIDATQ
+335 
-345 MMPAAEE
+345 
-352 RYEVIQDNRGLI
+352 
-364 WISTFGYGLFVYNPQ
+364 
-379 EDIISHYTYQE
+379 
-390 TGKNLVHSNF
+390 
-400 LHSLLLD
+400 
-407 HSGNVWVGSEFAG
+407 
-420 VTLLSVL
+420 
-427 SEGSYRIY
+427 
-435 PEHESVNDYVNA
+435 
-447 IRTVVKMPDGG
+447 
-458 FWFGTR
+458 
-464 QGNVYAYDKN
+464 
-474 LEAASCY
+474 
-481 KMPYNYIYAASC
+481 
-493 DGDGKLWLGTRTMG
+493 
-507 LCIDGRWYHKMAGD
+507 
-521 TLSLAHEN
+521 
-529 IFDIYRDDKNRMW
+529 
-542 IGTFGG
+542 
-548 GLNLAVS
+548 
-555 RKDRYVFRKF
+555 
-565 LTGSGRLQE
+565 
-574 VRMITQ
+574 
-580 DNKKRLWVG
+580 
-589 TNKGLCVF
+589 
-597 YGDSIIADAHN
+597 
-608 YKLYNYENGDLPG
+608 
-621 YEIKC
+621 
-626 IFRDSQNRMWIGML
+626 
-640 GGGFSVCNPSEDYR
+640 
-654 NLKFVHYSTTDGLVN
+654 
-669 NMVESIIEDKT
+669 
-680 GKIWIATQYG
+680 
-690 LSRFSPDT
+690 
-698 ETFENF
+698 
-704 FFSASMQGNV
+704 
-714 YNEHGAA
+714 
-721 ITEDGLLLFGTNHGV
+721 
-736 IVIDPL
+736 
-742 KVTSSPMTRNVILTN
+742 
-757 LKVNGI
+757 
-763 TVQVGEKDSPLTQ
+763 
-776 ALSYTQNIKLDYDQ
+776 
-790 NSFII
+790 
-795 EFSTLDYSLAFPSR
+795 
-809 FIYKLSHFD
+809 
-818 NEWSTPSSLNFASYK
+818 
-833 NLSPGTYHL
+833 
-842 HVKACNSAGIWSD
+842 
-855 EETVLNIVIT
+855 
-865 PPFWET
+865 
-871 TWAYL
+871 
-876 FYFLVVVI
+876 
-884 VLYVAFCLIRNFNNL
+884 LYVAFCLIRNFNNL

-940 LNKIPKEMVYPIQL
+940 LNKIPKEMVYSIQL

-1350 ISRAAF
+1350 VSRAAF

>member
-1 MRYYSDV
+1 M
-8 KPNDMKNR
+8 
-16 IFFLLLFFVC
+16 
-26 LEWNAY
+26 
-32 AVIDIQSIHITSSD
+32 
-46 GLANNTIRDIFQDKK
+46 
-61 GFIWI
+61 
-66 STTNGLSRYDGH
+66 
-78 SFITLL
+78 
-84 PEKDSPISLAD
+84 
-95 YHVKK
+95 
-100 IDEDKNGFLWVLSTS
+100 
-115 NVFSCYDLRHNC
+115 
-127 FVDFTGCGEHDQA
+127 
-140 YAYRVETANDDN
+140 
-152 WLWDGQKGCRKISFE
+152 
-167 NEHFSS
+167 
-173 VTFQC
+173 
-178 ENGKLPSNK
+178 
-187 VNSLIE
+187 
-193 DSRGN
+193 
-198 VWICTQEGLVKVTR
+198 
-212 NKIEVISDMHNFRA
+212 
-226 AFSYENACFFLADNG
+226 
-241 DIYVYD
+241 
-247 EDEKLHFVQRI
+247 
-258 GKDDVDFHFTTH
+258 
-270 FGTKDDWWLFTTKG
+270 
-284 SYRFHLSTRQV
+284 
-295 RLDNPINIPNA
+295 
-306 RFVRDNQGDFYVFN
+306 
-320 QTGVLHYFQKETGIC
+320 
-335 KILSLIDATQ
+335 
-345 MMPAAEE
+345 
-352 RYEVIQDNRGLI
+352 
-364 WISTFGYGLFVYNPQ
+364 
-379 EDIISHYTYQE
+379 
-390 TGKNLVHSNF
+390 
-400 LHSLLLD
+400 
-407 HSGNVWVGSEFAG
+407 
-420 VTLLSVL
+420 
-427 SEGSYRIY
+427 
-435 PEHESVNDYVNA
+435 
-447 IRTVVKMPDGG
+447 
-458 FWFGTR
+458 
-464 QGNVYAYDKN
+464 
-474 LEAASCY
+474 
-481 KMPYNYIYAASC
+481 
-493 DGDGKLWLGTRTMG
+493 
-507 LCIDGRWYHKMAGD
+507 
-521 TLSLAHEN
+521 
-529 IFDIYRDDKNRMW
+529 
-542 IGTFGG
+542 
-548 GLNLAVS
+548 
-555 RKDRYVFRKF
+555 
-565 LTGSGRLQE
+565 
-574 VRMITQ
+574 
-580 DNKKRLWVG
+580 
-589 TNKGLCVF
+589 
-597 YGDSIIADAHN
+597 
-608 YKLYNYENGDLPG
+608 
-621 YEIKC
+621 
-626 IFRDSQNRMWIGML
+626 
-640 GGGFSVCNPSEDYR
+640 
-654 NLKFVHYSTTDGLVN
+654 
-669 NMVESIIEDKT
+669 
-680 GKIWIATQYG
+680 
-690 LSRFSPDT
+690 
-698 ETFENF
+698 
-704 FFSASMQGNV
+704 
-714 YNEHGAA
+714 
-721 ITEDGLLLFGTNHGV
+721 
-736 IVIDPL
+736 
-742 KVTSSPMTRNVILTN
+742 
-757 LKVNGI
+757 
-763 TVQVGEKDSPLTQ
+763 
-776 ALSYTQNIKLDYDQ
+776 
-790 NSFII
+790 
-795 EFSTLDYSLAFPSR
+795 
-809 FIYKLSHFD
+809 
-818 NEWSTPSSLNFASYK
+818 
-833 NLSPGTYHL
+833 
-842 HVKACNSAGIWSD
+842 
-855 EETVLNIVIT
+855 LNIVIT

-1350 ISRAAF
+1350 VSRAAF